1 MSEDLEFQKR
11 LINQISSAI
20 EGMKNLNERIT
31 ANVEALGRFD
41 VEFTKLSRQ
50 NNQLRSDVLD
60 VKSELGH
67 FRVEASQRLNA
78 IFSRLDE
85 VENVVDSNS
94 KYIRDLASENRSHY
108 NDILTALQDGLHNN
122 ISIREL
128 TERIEELERRSGM

>member
-20 EGMKNLNERIT
+20 EGMKHLNERIS

-50 NNQLRSDVLD
+50 NNQLRSAVLD

-85 VENVVDSNS
+85 VENVVDNNS
-94 KYIRDLASENRSHY
+94 KHIRDLAGENRSYY
-108 NDILTALQDGLHNN
+108 NDILTAL
-122 ISIREL
+122 
-128 TERIEELERRSGM
+128 